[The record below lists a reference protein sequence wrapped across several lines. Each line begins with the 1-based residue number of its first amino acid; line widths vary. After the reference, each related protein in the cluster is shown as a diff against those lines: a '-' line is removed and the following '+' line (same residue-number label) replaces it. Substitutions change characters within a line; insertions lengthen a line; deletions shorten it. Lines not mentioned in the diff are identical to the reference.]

1 MTDFDPKPIL
11 KSLSG
16 APGVY
21 RMLGAKGEV
30 LYVGKAQNLR
40 KRVSSYF
47 TRSAQNVRIRSMLSH
62 VVSIEVS
69 ITHTENEALLLE
81 NNLIKSLKP
90 RYNILLRDDKSYP
103 YIFLSAGP
111 FPRLAFHRGAR
122 NDKGRY
128 FGPYPSSTSVR
139 ESLNLLQKVFPIR
152 QCDDSF
158 FRNRSRPC
166 LQYQIKRCTAPCVEY
181 ISAEH
186 YAEDV
191 RHASLFLEGESQTVI
206 DDMVGKMDSA
216 ASNLD
221 YESAA
226 RYRDRIAALRQ
237 IQETQSVSG
246 ESGDADVVALAI
258 RSGEVCV
265 SVAFIR
271 NGRNLG
277 NRNFFPRI
285 GAEQDAGSI
294 LSAFLGQYYLGK
306 PVPVHVY
313 LDRTFDEREWLER
326 ALSEQAGHRV
336 ALIGL
341 PRGIRRRWVGLAKLN
356 ASDALRRHLA
366 DRASLRRRFEALQ
379 EVLGLEALPERIECF
394 DVSHTLGEA
403 TVASCVVYTPDGP
416 LTSEYRRF
424 NIEGVAG
431 GDDYAAMNQALSR
444 RYRHVTEKS
453 NEDDVRLP
461 ELLLIDGGKGQL
473 TASEAALNELG
484 ISGLCLV
491 GVAKGEG
498 RKPGLERLF
507 LSGREGATILPP
519 DSLALHLIQQ
529 IRDEAHRFAITGHRQ
544 RRSKARTASVLED
557 IQGIGEKRRQALLK
571 RLGGLQE
578 VARAGVQDLERVPG
592 ISPALA
598 RRIYAL
604 FHDGEC

>member
-461 ELLLIDGGKGQL
+461 DLLLIDGGKGQL